1 MRYDSCKGQPR
12 PNCRLS
18 GEAVSSLLCDRKQE
32 RPPSFDNFSVS
43 LCFGFTT
50 CRLFHVHAELYM
62 CPWTIVHHA
71 MLCDMRA
78 AELAV
83 VEKLDRLDL
92 RGFPS
97 HITGDTLLGETDRR
111 FRKRRHGDQGSPC
124 HRRGSWLTGRDW
136 VSTTCCLALKKCW
149 HVL

>member
-32 RPPSFDNFSVS
+32 QHPFFDNFRIS

-50 CRLFHVHAELYM
+50 CLFHVYAELYM
-62 CPWTIVHHA
+62 CSWTIVDHA
-71 MLCDMRA
+71 MLCNMRA
-78 AELAV
+78 AELTV

-92 RGFPS
+92 RGSPG

-111 FRKRRHGDQGSPC
+111 AGRDAMEIRAALATGGAA
-124 HRRGSWLTGRDW
+124 GWLRDW